1 MKRSDFPRQFWSL
14 SGVLVGMVLLFA
26 LAASAQAPSIEGT
39 YQLISRKLPDG
50 TMLSSPDIMGLCT
63 HTKSHRNFNIV
74 LKDATGKF
82 YSYSVVSTYKLAYTQ
97 VAGDHARRL
106 RFVHQPNAKGY
117 GHAVFCAREFT
128 GQEPFL
134 HLVGDHLY
142 VSATE
147 KSCAQHL
154 VEVAQ
159 SEECSVSA
167 VQRTRESHIGHY
179 GVIGGHRVHGRQGLY
194 RIETVAEKP
203 TPTEAE
209 ERLLI
214 PGLRAGQYLSF
225 FGMHV
230 LTPAV
235 IELLAAEV
243 ADKDGA
249 CCGTLRSAGETRG
262 DVSSISHWKRPGGDT
277 TSA

>member
-1 MKRSDFPRQFWSL
+1 MKITKAVITAAGRRQRTL
-14 SGVLVGMVLLFA
+14 PLQTLIDQDGVEKSVL
-26 LAASAQAPSIEGT
+26 
-39 YQLISRKLPDG
+39 RV
-50 TMLSSPDIMGLCT
+50 
-63 HTKSHRNFNIV
+63 IV
-74 LKDATGKF
+74 EEVLRANVEQICV
-82 YSYSVVSTYKLAYTQ
+82 VVSPGDEAAYTQ

-106 RFVHQPNAKGY
+106 RFIHQLNAKGY

-147 KSCAQHL
+147 KGCAQHL

-214 PGLRAGQYLSF
+214 PGLRSGQYLAF

-235 IELLAAEV
+235 MELLAS
-243 ADKDGA
+243 
-249 CCGTLRSAGETRG
+249 RSRTKTA
-262 DVSSISHWKRPGGDT
+262 VL
-277 TSA
+277 